1 MESRVKCAVC
11 AVAMCLVLR
20 AGSGMEHKF
29 RYYTDNSGLS
39 SNTIQCLY
47 QDDKGY
53 VWVGTA
59 DGLDR
64 FNSYDFTNY
73 RSDYRRRN
81 TLENNCIYSLCGEG
95 FPNGDRIWVGTSDGV
110 YIFDSKDES
119 FVHLP
124 ILGSDGRERRNLLV
138 YSLAADVAGNMW
150 IGTLGDGLY
159 RYSLKS
165 GTFEHYNAA
174 KYPEAF
180 SSDVI
185 VKILLD
191 HDNNIWVASG
201 GGSLLSRYNPENNRF
216 STFRV
221 EDTLTRE
228 PISRI
233 STMCQDSFGDIWI
246 AGYAC
251 ELYKF
256 ELSRLTFTC
265 NRPEDG
271 EAYGRVRSMIEY
283 APGIIMLGTDHGL
296 VNFNTKNRS
305 FEHVDN
311 GTTNRNGRLNDK
323 FIHSILKD
331 RDGGVWIGTYFGGIN
346 YLSPLSSLFTLIEA
360 GEGCGHIISKFCE
373 DPEGNIWIGSD
384 DGGLSLYNPR
394 TGSYTP
400 VAVDPRDRALNIHA
414 LTIDG
419 GWLWVGTYG
428 DGLYRIDLRTRQMKH
443 FTQAGTGLDNLD
455 VYSVFRDSRGQL
467 WIGTKMG
474 ICRYDDV
481 SQTITCAFGLGHN
494 SDVVD
499 ICEDAR
505 GHLWFASLGKGLIRY
520 GFDDG
525 RFALCSHDSG
535 GGLSDFVSCLAVE
548 GDNLWI
554 GTHGCGLC
562 RYDIAADTLSREFDM
577 LPYGNCAVFQIV
589 QNGGEL
595 WLTTNRGLLKYS
607 PGNGP
612 QSIYKFTSD
621 DGLLANIFNANSG
634 IKSSTGHIYI
644 GCNNG
649 INKFYP
655 YDFTRRENSAKLS
668 VVFPDFKLFNRSVP
682 VDGRLLSNTIDC
694 QRSVRLRGRKM
705 SFSLDFIAL
714 NFSSPLRTVYRYRLE
729 NFDDKWITTGLDE
742 GAGVQH
748 VSYTNLPPNRYR
760 FVVSASTG
768 GEQFGEEAVVEI
780 LVLPPWW
787 MARAM
792 VVAYGVLALLA
803 VAGGGL
809 WLRRRIGR
817 AHREQIAS
825 ITRKNKLD
833 LLEAKVSLFTEVA
846 NEIRTPVA
854 LIAAPVEEIAKR
866 AGDLPG
872 LRDDVD
878 IIRKN
883 CERLR
888 TLVDQILNLKSA
900 EEGEHAASCVPERV
914 DVREVLRTVVAAVG
928 DAVPRRGIAVH
939 LGLPGEALTAE
950 MCCDHFSKIVGQ
962 ILGNAYQFAESRIDV
977 TLEGPGGEVPGDVFR
992 VRVRDDGAGIDRAEK
1007 ARIFEPF
1014 YTSDKCVSGSGL
1026 GLGLAVAKSLA
1037 TRMGAVLGVESAV
1050 GQWTEFTVTV
1060 PLGAPRPVPGSDGDS
1075 GVPAGQPA
1083 VAAVQPEVQKRL
1095 PDILLAE
1102 DNADFADFFV
1112 RHLSGSYTI
1121 HCATNGRQALD
1132 LLRSRSIAA
1141 VVSDVAMKGMDG
1153 VALCAA
1159 IRNDPALDHLP
1170 VVLVSVDSSSA
1181 AKVRALEAGGLPRPP
1196 DPGAYRHPG
1205 PAAPEILENALPG
1218 HGRGRGE
1225 PFGQPFHGAGEPV
1238 CHGQHLQFEPFGR
1251 GYRRSREC
1259 QPYAL
1264 FRAHQVADGH
1274 YAQRVSAF
1282 HAPQGGRRAAFQTQR
1297 PARHGD
1303 MLYGGLHFDLLFR
1316 QVLPCAV
1323 RDAAHRIHGE
1333 IPPGIGRLI
1342 PRSRRSS
1349 TSRSRVVASSAATPA
1364 SRGSTRK
1371 QKAIST
1377 MPRSTVRP
1385 VASRPR
1391 SMLW

>member
-1 MESRVKCAVC
+1 MELRVKCAVC

-283 APGIIMLGTDHGL
+283 TPGIIMLGTDHGL

-1037 TRMGAVLGVESAV
+1037 ARMGAVLGVESAV

-1121 HCATNGRQALD
+1121 HCVADGREALD
-1132 LLRSRSIAA
+1132 LLRSRGIAA

-1181 AKVRALEAGGLPRPP
+1181 AKVRALEAGA
-1196 DPGAYRHPG
+1196 DAY
-1205 PAAPEILENALPG
+1205 LEKPLSVDYLDCQIRALIG
-1218 HGRGRGE
+1218 IRGRLRLKFSKMPYLVMDGDAASPSGNRFMAQVNQYVMDNISNSNLSVE
-1225 PFGQPFHGAGEPV
+1225 DIAAAVNVSRTLFFSRIKSLTGTTPNEFLRSTRLRVAAELLSKSNDLRVTEICYMVGFTSTSYFAKCFHAQFGMLPTEFMEK
-1238 CHGQHLQFEPFGR
+1238 
-1251 GYRRSREC
+1251 YRRE
-1259 QPYAL
+1259 
-1264 FRAHQVADGH
+1264 
-1274 YAQRVSAF
+1274 
-1282 HAPQGGRRAAFQTQR
+1282 
-1297 PARHGD
+1297 
-1303 MLYGGLHFDLLFR
+1303 
-1316 QVLPCAV
+1316 
-1323 RDAAHRIHGE
+1323 
-1333 IPPGIGRLI
+1333 
-1342 PRSRRSS
+1342 
-1349 TSRSRVVASSAATPA
+1349 
-1364 SRGSTRK
+1364 
-1371 QKAIST
+1371 
-1377 MPRSTVRP
+1377 
-1385 VASRPR
+1385 
-1391 SMLW
+1391 

>member
-119 FVHLP
+119 FIHLP

-562 RYDIAADTLSREFDM
+562 RYDITADTLSREFDM

-589 QNGGEL
+589 QNGVEL

-939 LGLPGEALTAE
+939 LGLPGEAVTAE

-1083 VAAVQPEVQKRL
+1083 VAVVQPEVQKRL

-1121 HCATNGRQALD
+1121 HCATDGRQALD

-1181 AKVRALEAGGLPRPP
+1181 AKVRALEAGA
-1196 DPGAYRHPG
+1196 DAY
-1205 PAAPEILENALPG
+1205 LEKPLSVDYLDCQIRALIG
-1218 HGRGRGE
+1218 IRGRLRLKFSKMPYLVMDGDAASPSGNRFMAQVNQYVMDNISNSNLSVE
-1225 PFGQPFHGAGEPV
+1225 DIAAAVNVSRTLFFSRIKSLTGTTPNEFLRSTRLRVAAELLSKPNDLRVTEICYMVGFTSTSYFAKCFHAQFGMLPTEFMEK
-1238 CHGQHLQFEPFGR
+1238 
-1251 GYRRSREC
+1251 YRRE
-1259 QPYAL
+1259 
-1264 FRAHQVADGH
+1264 
-1274 YAQRVSAF
+1274 
-1282 HAPQGGRRAAFQTQR
+1282 
-1297 PARHGD
+1297 
-1303 MLYGGLHFDLLFR
+1303 
-1316 QVLPCAV
+1316 
-1323 RDAAHRIHGE
+1323 
-1333 IPPGIGRLI
+1333 
-1342 PRSRRSS
+1342 
-1349 TSRSRVVASSAATPA
+1349 
-1364 SRGSTRK
+1364 
-1371 QKAIST
+1371 
-1377 MPRSTVRP
+1377 
-1385 VASRPR
+1385 
-1391 SMLW
+1391 

>member
-119 FVHLP
+119 FIHLP

-548 GDNLWI
+548 GGNLWI

-562 RYDIAADTLSREFDM
+562 RYDITADTLSREFDM

-589 QNGGEL
+589 QNGVEL

-939 LGLPGEALTAE
+939 LGLPGEAVTAE

-1083 VAAVQPEVQKRL
+1083 VAVVQPEVQKRL

-1121 HCATNGRQALD
+1121 HCATDGRQALD
-1132 LLRSRSIAA
+1132 LLRSRSIAV

-1181 AKVRALEAGGLPRPP
+1181 AKVRALEAGA
-1196 DPGAYRHPG
+1196 DAY
-1205 PAAPEILENALPG
+1205 LEKPLSVDYLDCQIRALIG
-1218 HGRGRGE
+1218 IRGRLRLKFSKMPYLVMDGDAASPSGNRFMAQVNQYVMDNISNSNLSVE
-1225 PFGQPFHGAGEPV
+1225 DIAAAVNVSRTLFFSRIKSLTGTTPNEFLRSTRLRVAAELLSKPNDLRVTEICYMVGFTSTSYFAKCFHAQFGMLPTEFMEK
-1238 CHGQHLQFEPFGR
+1238 
-1251 GYRRSREC
+1251 YRRE
-1259 QPYAL
+1259 
-1264 FRAHQVADGH
+1264 
-1274 YAQRVSAF
+1274 
-1282 HAPQGGRRAAFQTQR
+1282 
-1297 PARHGD
+1297 
-1303 MLYGGLHFDLLFR
+1303 
-1316 QVLPCAV
+1316 
-1323 RDAAHRIHGE
+1323 
-1333 IPPGIGRLI
+1333 
-1342 PRSRRSS
+1342 
-1349 TSRSRVVASSAATPA
+1349 
-1364 SRGSTRK
+1364 
-1371 QKAIST
+1371 
-1377 MPRSTVRP
+1377 
-1385 VASRPR
+1385 
-1391 SMLW
+1391 

>member
-595 WLTTNRGLLKYS
+595 WLTTNCGLLKYS

-939 LGLPGEALTAE
+939 LGLPGEAVTAE

-1121 HCATNGRQALD
+1121 HCATDGRQALD

-1181 AKVRALEAGGLPRPP
+1181 AKVRALEAGA
-1196 DPGAYRHPG
+1196 DAY
-1205 PAAPEILENALPG
+1205 LEKPLSVDYLDCQIRALIG
-1218 HGRGRGE
+1218 IRGRLRLKFSKMPYLVMDGDAASPSGNRFMAQVNQYVMDNISNSNLSVE
-1225 PFGQPFHGAGEPV
+1225 DIAAAVNVSRTLFFSRIKSLTGTTPNEFLRSTRLRVAAELLSKPNDLRVTEICYMVGFTSTSYFAKCFHAQFGMLPTEFMEK
-1238 CHGQHLQFEPFGR
+1238 
-1251 GYRRSREC
+1251 YRRE
-1259 QPYAL
+1259 
-1264 FRAHQVADGH
+1264 
-1274 YAQRVSAF
+1274 
-1282 HAPQGGRRAAFQTQR
+1282 
-1297 PARHGD
+1297 
-1303 MLYGGLHFDLLFR
+1303 
-1316 QVLPCAV
+1316 
-1323 RDAAHRIHGE
+1323 
-1333 IPPGIGRLI
+1333 
-1342 PRSRRSS
+1342 
-1349 TSRSRVVASSAATPA
+1349 
-1364 SRGSTRK
+1364 
-1371 QKAIST
+1371 
-1377 MPRSTVRP
+1377 
-1385 VASRPR
+1385 
-1391 SMLW
+1391 

>member
-607 PGNGP
+607 PVNGP

-809 WLRRRIGR
+809 WLRRRTGR

-939 LGLPGEALTAE
+939 LGLPGEAVTAE

-1060 PLGAPRPVPGSDGDS
+1060 PLGAPRPVPGTDGDS

-1121 HCATNGRQALD
+1121 HCATDGRQALD

-1181 AKVRALEAGGLPRPP
+1181 AKVRALEAGA
-1196 DPGAYRHPG
+1196 DAY
-1205 PAAPEILENALPG
+1205 LEKPLSVDYLDCQIRALIG
-1218 HGRGRGE
+1218 IRGRLRLKFSKMPYLVMDGDAASPSGNRFMAQVNQYVMDNISNSNLSVE
-1225 PFGQPFHGAGEPV
+1225 DIAAAVNVSRTLFFSRIKSLTGTTPNEFLRSTRLRVAAELLSKSNDLRVTEICYMVGFTSTSYFAKCFHAQFGMLPTEFMEK
-1238 CHGQHLQFEPFGR
+1238 
-1251 GYRRSREC
+1251 YRRE
-1259 QPYAL
+1259 
-1264 FRAHQVADGH
+1264 
-1274 YAQRVSAF
+1274 
-1282 HAPQGGRRAAFQTQR
+1282 
-1297 PARHGD
+1297 
-1303 MLYGGLHFDLLFR
+1303 
-1316 QVLPCAV
+1316 
-1323 RDAAHRIHGE
+1323 
-1333 IPPGIGRLI
+1333 
-1342 PRSRRSS
+1342 
-1349 TSRSRVVASSAATPA
+1349 
-1364 SRGSTRK
+1364 
-1371 QKAIST
+1371 
-1377 MPRSTVRP
+1377 
-1385 VASRPR
+1385 
-1391 SMLW
+1391 

>member
-1 MESRVKCAVC
+1 MELRVKCAVC

-283 APGIIMLGTDHGL
+283 TPRIIMLGTDHGL

-1060 PLGAPRPVPGSDGDS
+1060 PLGAPRPVPGTDGDS

-1121 HCATNGRQALD
+1121 HCATDGRQALD

-1181 AKVRALEAGGLPRPP
+1181 AKVRALEAGA
-1196 DPGAYRHPG
+1196 DAY
-1205 PAAPEILENALPG
+1205 LEKPLSVDYLDCQIRALIG
-1218 HGRGRGE
+1218 IRGRLRLKFSKMPYLVMDGDAASPSGNRFMAQVNQYVMDNISNSNLSVE
-1225 PFGQPFHGAGEPV
+1225 DIAAAVNVGRTLFFSRIKSLTGTTPNEFLRSTRLRVAAELLSKSNDLRVTEICYMVGFTSTSYFAKCFHAQFGMLPTEFMEK
-1238 CHGQHLQFEPFGR
+1238 
-1251 GYRRSREC
+1251 YRRE
-1259 QPYAL
+1259 
-1264 FRAHQVADGH
+1264 
-1274 YAQRVSAF
+1274 
-1282 HAPQGGRRAAFQTQR
+1282 
-1297 PARHGD
+1297 
-1303 MLYGGLHFDLLFR
+1303 
-1316 QVLPCAV
+1316 
-1323 RDAAHRIHGE
+1323 
-1333 IPPGIGRLI
+1333 
-1342 PRSRRSS
+1342 
-1349 TSRSRVVASSAATPA
+1349 
-1364 SRGSTRK
+1364 
-1371 QKAIST
+1371 
-1377 MPRSTVRP
+1377 
-1385 VASRPR
+1385 
-1391 SMLW
+1391 

>member
-1 MESRVKCAVC
+1 M
-11 AVAMCLVLR
+11 
-20 AGSGMEHKF
+20 
-29 RYYTDNSGLS
+29 
-39 SNTIQCLY
+39 
-47 QDDKGY
+47 
-53 VWVGTA
+53 
-59 DGLDR
+59 
-64 FNSYDFTNY
+64 
-73 RSDYRRRN
+73 
-81 TLENNCIYSLCGEG
+81 
-95 FPNGDRIWVGTSDGV
+95 
-110 YIFDSKDES
+110 
-119 FVHLP
+119 
-124 ILGSDGRERRNLLV
+124 
-138 YSLAADVAGNMW
+138 
-150 IGTLGDGLY
+150 
-159 RYSLKS
+159 
-165 GTFEHYNAA
+165 
-174 KYPEAF
+174 
-180 SSDVI
+180 
-185 VKILLD
+185 
-191 HDNNIWVASG
+191 
-201 GGSLLSRYNPENNRF
+201 
-216 STFRV
+216 
-221 EDTLTRE
+221 
-228 PISRI
+228 
-233 STMCQDSFGDIWI
+233 
-246 AGYAC
+246 
-251 ELYKF
+251 
-256 ELSRLTFTC
+256 
-265 NRPEDG
+265 
-271 EAYGRVRSMIEY
+271 
-283 APGIIMLGTDHGL
+283 
-296 VNFNTKNRS
+296 
-305 FEHVDN
+305 
-311 GTTNRNGRLNDK
+311 
-323 FIHSILKD
+323 
-331 RDGGVWIGTYFGGIN
+331 
-346 YLSPLSSLFTLIEA
+346 
-360 GEGCGHIISKFCE
+360 
-373 DPEGNIWIGSD
+373 
-384 DGGLSLYNPR
+384 
-394 TGSYTP
+394 
-400 VAVDPRDRALNIHA
+400 
-414 LTIDG
+414 
-419 GWLWVGTYG
+419 
-428 DGLYRIDLRTRQMKH
+428 
-443 FTQAGTGLDNLD
+443 
-455 VYSVFRDSRGQL
+455 
-467 WIGTKMG
+467 
-474 ICRYDDV
+474 
-481 SQTITCAFGLGHN
+481 
-494 SDVVD
+494 
-499 ICEDAR
+499 
-505 GHLWFASLGKGLIRY
+505 
-520 GFDDG
+520 
-525 RFALCSHDSG
+525 
-535 GGLSDFVSCLAVE
+535 
-548 GDNLWI
+548 
-554 GTHGCGLC
+554 
-562 RYDIAADTLSREFDM
+562 
-577 LPYGNCAVFQIV
+577 
-589 QNGGEL
+589 
-595 WLTTNRGLLKYS
+595 
-607 PGNGP
+607 
-612 QSIYKFTSD
+612 
-621 DGLLANIFNANSG
+621 
-634 IKSSTGHIYI
+634 
-644 GCNNG
+644 
-649 INKFYP
+649 
-655 YDFTRRENSAKLS
+655 
-668 VVFPDFKLFNRSVP
+668 
-682 VDGRLLSNTIDC
+682 DGRLLSNTIDC

-787 MARAM
+787 MTRAM

-1037 TRMGAVLGVESAV
+1037 ARMGAVLGVESAV

-1121 HCATNGRQALD
+1121 HCVADGREALD
-1132 LLRSRSIAA
+1132 LLRSRGIAA

-1181 AKVRALEAGGLPRPP
+1181 AKVRALEAGA
-1196 DPGAYRHPG
+1196 DAY
-1205 PAAPEILENALPG
+1205 LEKPLSVDYLDRQIRALIDI
-1218 HGRGRGE
+1218 RGRLRLKFSKMPYLVMDGDAASPSGNRFMAQVNQYVMDNISNSNLSVE
-1225 PFGQPFHGAGEPV
+1225 DIAAAVNVSRTLFFSRIKSLTGTTPNEFLRSTRLRVAADLLSKPNDLRVTEICYMVGFTSTSYFAKCFHAQFGMLPTEFMEK
-1238 CHGQHLQFEPFGR
+1238 
-1251 GYRRSREC
+1251 YRRE
-1259 QPYAL
+1259 
-1264 FRAHQVADGH
+1264 
-1274 YAQRVSAF
+1274 
-1282 HAPQGGRRAAFQTQR
+1282 
-1297 PARHGD
+1297 
-1303 MLYGGLHFDLLFR
+1303 
-1316 QVLPCAV
+1316 
-1323 RDAAHRIHGE
+1323 
-1333 IPPGIGRLI
+1333 
-1342 PRSRRSS
+1342 
-1349 TSRSRVVASSAATPA
+1349 
-1364 SRGSTRK
+1364 
-1371 QKAIST
+1371 
-1377 MPRSTVRP
+1377 
-1385 VASRPR
+1385 
-1391 SMLW
+1391 

>member
-11 AVAMCLVLR
+11 AVVMCLVLR
-20 AGSGMEHKF
+20 AGNGMEHKF

-185 VKILLD
+185 VKIVLD

-283 APGIIMLGTDHGL
+283 TPGIIMLGTDHGL

-1037 TRMGAVLGVESAV
+1037 ARMGAVLGVESAV

-1121 HCATNGRQALD
+1121 HCVADGREALD
-1132 LLRSRSIAA
+1132 LLRSRGIAA

-1181 AKVRALEAGGLPRPP
+1181 AKVRALEAGA
-1196 DPGAYRHPG
+1196 DAY
-1205 PAAPEILENALPG
+1205 LEKPLSVDYLDCQIRALIG
-1218 HGRGRGE
+1218 IRGRLRLKFSKMPYLVMDGDAASPSGNRFMAQVNQYVMDNISNSNLSVE
-1225 PFGQPFHGAGEPV
+1225 DIAAAVNVSRTLFFSRIKSLTGTTPNEFLRSTRLRVAAELLSKSNDLRVTEICYMVGFTSTSYFAKCFHAQFGMLPTEFMEK
-1238 CHGQHLQFEPFGR
+1238 
-1251 GYRRSREC
+1251 YRRE
-1259 QPYAL
+1259 
-1264 FRAHQVADGH
+1264 
-1274 YAQRVSAF
+1274 
-1282 HAPQGGRRAAFQTQR
+1282 
-1297 PARHGD
+1297 
-1303 MLYGGLHFDLLFR
+1303 
-1316 QVLPCAV
+1316 
-1323 RDAAHRIHGE
+1323 
-1333 IPPGIGRLI
+1333 
-1342 PRSRRSS
+1342 
-1349 TSRSRVVASSAATPA
+1349 
-1364 SRGSTRK
+1364 
-1371 QKAIST
+1371 
-1377 MPRSTVRP
+1377 
-1385 VASRPR
+1385 
-1391 SMLW
+1391 

>member
-1 MESRVKCAVC
+1 MELRVKCAVC

-283 APGIIMLGTDHGL
+283 TPGIIMLGTDHGL

-419 GWLWVGTYG
+419 GWLWV
-428 DGLYRIDLRTRQMKH
+428 
-443 FTQAGTGLDNLD
+443 
-455 VYSVFRDSRGQL
+455 SR
-467 WIGTKMG
+467 
-474 ICRYDDV
+474 
-481 SQTITCAFGLGHN
+481 
-494 SDVVD
+494 
-499 ICEDAR
+499 
-505 GHLWFASLGKGLIRY
+505 
-520 GFDDG
+520 
-525 RFALCSHDSG
+525 
-535 GGLSDFVSCLAVE
+535 
-548 GDNLWI
+548 
-554 GTHGCGLC
+554 
-562 RYDIAADTLSREFDM
+562 
-577 LPYGNCAVFQIV
+577 
-589 QNGGEL
+589 
-595 WLTTNRGLLKYS
+595 
-607 PGNGP
+607 
-612 QSIYKFTSD
+612 
-621 DGLLANIFNANSG
+621 
-634 IKSSTGHIYI
+634 
-644 GCNNG
+644 
-649 INKFYP
+649 
-655 YDFTRRENSAKLS
+655 
-668 VVFPDFKLFNRSVP
+668 
-682 VDGRLLSNTIDC
+682 
-694 QRSVRLRGRKM
+694 
-705 SFSLDFIAL
+705 
-714 NFSSPLRTVYRYRLE
+714 
-729 NFDDKWITTGLDE
+729 
-742 GAGVQH
+742 
-748 VSYTNLPPNRYR
+748 
-760 FVVSASTG
+760 
-768 GEQFGEEAVVEI
+768 
-780 LVLPPWW
+780 
-787 MARAM
+787 
-792 VVAYGVLALLA
+792 
-803 VAGGGL
+803 
-809 WLRRRIGR
+809 
-817 AHREQIAS
+817 
-825 ITRKNKLD
+825 
-833 LLEAKVSLFTEVA
+833 
-846 NEIRTPVA
+846 
-854 LIAAPVEEIAKR
+854 
-866 AGDLPG
+866 
-872 LRDDVD
+872 
-878 IIRKN
+878 
-883 CERLR
+883 
-888 TLVDQILNLKSA
+888 
-900 EEGEHAASCVPERV
+900 
-914 DVREVLRTVVAAVG
+914 
-928 DAVPRRGIAVH
+928 
-939 LGLPGEALTAE
+939 
-950 MCCDHFSKIVGQ
+950 
-962 ILGNAYQFAESRIDV
+962 
-977 TLEGPGGEVPGDVFR
+977 
-992 VRVRDDGAGIDRAEK
+992 
-1007 ARIFEPF
+1007 
-1014 YTSDKCVSGSGL
+1014 
-1026 GLGLAVAKSLA
+1026 
-1037 TRMGAVLGVESAV
+1037 
-1050 GQWTEFTVTV
+1050 
-1060 PLGAPRPVPGSDGDS
+1060 
-1075 GVPAGQPA
+1075 
-1083 VAAVQPEVQKRL
+1083 
-1095 PDILLAE
+1095 
-1102 DNADFADFFV
+1102 
-1112 RHLSGSYTI
+1112 
-1121 HCATNGRQALD
+1121 
-1132 LLRSRSIAA
+1132 
-1141 VVSDVAMKGMDG
+1141 
-1153 VALCAA
+1153 
-1159 IRNDPALDHLP
+1159 
-1170 VVLVSVDSSSA
+1170 
-1181 AKVRALEAGGLPRPP
+1181 
-1196 DPGAYRHPG
+1196 
-1205 PAAPEILENALPG
+1205 
-1218 HGRGRGE
+1218 
-1225 PFGQPFHGAGEPV
+1225 
-1238 CHGQHLQFEPFGR
+1238 
-1251 GYRRSREC
+1251 
-1259 QPYAL
+1259 
-1264 FRAHQVADGH
+1264 
-1274 YAQRVSAF
+1274 
-1282 HAPQGGRRAAFQTQR
+1282 
-1297 PARHGD
+1297 
-1303 MLYGGLHFDLLFR
+1303 
-1316 QVLPCAV
+1316 
-1323 RDAAHRIHGE
+1323 
-1333 IPPGIGRLI
+1333 
-1342 PRSRRSS
+1342 
-1349 TSRSRVVASSAATPA
+1349 
-1364 SRGSTRK
+1364 
-1371 QKAIST
+1371 
-1377 MPRSTVRP
+1377 
-1385 VASRPR
+1385 
-1391 SMLW
+1391 

>member
-1 MESRVKCAVC
+1 
-11 AVAMCLVLR
+11 
-20 AGSGMEHKF
+20 
-29 RYYTDNSGLS
+29 
-39 SNTIQCLY
+39 
-47 QDDKGY
+47 
-53 VWVGTA
+53 
-59 DGLDR
+59 
-64 FNSYDFTNY
+64 
-73 RSDYRRRN
+73 
-81 TLENNCIYSLCGEG
+81 
-95 FPNGDRIWVGTSDGV
+95 
-110 YIFDSKDES
+110 
-119 FVHLP
+119 
-124 ILGSDGRERRNLLV
+124 
-138 YSLAADVAGNMW
+138 
-150 IGTLGDGLY
+150 
-159 RYSLKS
+159 
-165 GTFEHYNAA
+165 
-174 KYPEAF
+174 
-180 SSDVI
+180 
-185 VKILLD
+185 
-191 HDNNIWVASG
+191 
-201 GGSLLSRYNPENNRF
+201 
-216 STFRV
+216 
-221 EDTLTRE
+221 
-228 PISRI
+228 
-233 STMCQDSFGDIWI
+233 
-246 AGYAC
+246 
-251 ELYKF
+251 
-256 ELSRLTFTC
+256 
-265 NRPEDG
+265 
-271 EAYGRVRSMIEY
+271 
-283 APGIIMLGTDHGL
+283 
-296 VNFNTKNRS
+296 
-305 FEHVDN
+305 
-311 GTTNRNGRLNDK
+311 
-323 FIHSILKD
+323 
-331 RDGGVWIGTYFGGIN
+331 
-346 YLSPLSSLFTLIEA
+346 
-360 GEGCGHIISKFCE
+360 
-373 DPEGNIWIGSD
+373 
-384 DGGLSLYNPR
+384 
-394 TGSYTP
+394 
-400 VAVDPRDRALNIHA
+400 
-414 LTIDG
+414 
-419 GWLWVGTYG
+419 
-428 DGLYRIDLRTRQMKH
+428 
-443 FTQAGTGLDNLD
+443 
-455 VYSVFRDSRGQL
+455 
-467 WIGTKMG
+467 
-474 ICRYDDV
+474 
-481 SQTITCAFGLGHN
+481 
-494 SDVVD
+494 
-499 ICEDAR
+499 
-505 GHLWFASLGKGLIRY
+505 
-520 GFDDG
+520 
-525 RFALCSHDSG
+525 
-535 GGLSDFVSCLAVE
+535 
-548 GDNLWI
+548 
-554 GTHGCGLC
+554 
-562 RYDIAADTLSREFDM
+562 
-577 LPYGNCAVFQIV
+577 
-589 QNGGEL
+589 
-595 WLTTNRGLLKYS
+595 
-607 PGNGP
+607 
-612 QSIYKFTSD
+612 
-621 DGLLANIFNANSG
+621 
-634 IKSSTGHIYI
+634 
-644 GCNNG
+644 
-649 INKFYP
+649 
-655 YDFTRRENSAKLS
+655 
-668 VVFPDFKLFNRSVP
+668 
-682 VDGRLLSNTIDC
+682 
-694 QRSVRLRGRKM
+694 M

-928 DAVPRRGIAVH
+928 DAVPRRGVAVH
-939 LGLPGEALTAE
+939 LGLPGEAVTAE

-1121 HCATNGRQALD
+1121 HCATDGRQALD

-1181 AKVRALEAGGLPRPP
+1181 AKVRALEAGA
-1196 DPGAYRHPG
+1196 DAY
-1205 PAAPEILENALPG
+1205 LEKPLSVDYLDCQIRALIG
-1218 HGRGRGE
+1218 IRGRLRLKFSKMPYLVMDGDAASPSGNRFMAQVNQYVMDNISNSNLSVE
-1225 PFGQPFHGAGEPV
+1225 DIAAAVNVSRTLFFSRIKSLTGTTPNEFLRSTRLRVAAELLSKPNDLRVTEICYMVGFTSTSYFAKCFHAQFGMLPTEFMEK
-1238 CHGQHLQFEPFGR
+1238 
-1251 GYRRSREC
+1251 YRRE
-1259 QPYAL
+1259 
-1264 FRAHQVADGH
+1264 
-1274 YAQRVSAF
+1274 
-1282 HAPQGGRRAAFQTQR
+1282 
-1297 PARHGD
+1297 
-1303 MLYGGLHFDLLFR
+1303 
-1316 QVLPCAV
+1316 
-1323 RDAAHRIHGE
+1323 
-1333 IPPGIGRLI
+1333 
-1342 PRSRRSS
+1342 
-1349 TSRSRVVASSAATPA
+1349 
-1364 SRGSTRK
+1364 
-1371 QKAIST
+1371 
-1377 MPRSTVRP
+1377 
-1385 VASRPR
+1385 
-1391 SMLW
+1391 

>member
-1 MESRVKCAVC
+1 MCRPGALLL
-11 AVAMCLVLR
+11 AVA
-20 AGSGMEHKF
+20 
-29 RYYTDNSGLS
+29 
-39 SNTIQCLY
+39 
-47 QDDKGY
+47 
-53 VWVGTA
+53 
-59 DGLDR
+59 
-64 FNSYDFTNY
+64 
-73 RSDYRRRN
+73 
-81 TLENNCIYSLCGEG
+81 
-95 FPNGDRIWVGTSDGV
+95 
-110 YIFDSKDES
+110 
-119 FVHLP
+119 
-124 ILGSDGRERRNLLV
+124 
-138 YSLAADVAGNMW
+138 
-150 IGTLGDGLY
+150 
-159 RYSLKS
+159 
-165 GTFEHYNAA
+165 
-174 KYPEAF
+174 
-180 SSDVI
+180 
-185 VKILLD
+185 
-191 HDNNIWVASG
+191 
-201 GGSLLSRYNPENNRF
+201 
-216 STFRV
+216 
-221 EDTLTRE
+221 
-228 PISRI
+228 
-233 STMCQDSFGDIWI
+233 
-246 AGYAC
+246 
-251 ELYKF
+251 
-256 ELSRLTFTC
+256 
-265 NRPEDG
+265 
-271 EAYGRVRSMIEY
+271 
-283 APGIIMLGTDHGL
+283 
-296 VNFNTKNRS
+296 
-305 FEHVDN
+305 
-311 GTTNRNGRLNDK
+311 
-323 FIHSILKD
+323 
-331 RDGGVWIGTYFGGIN
+331 
-346 YLSPLSSLFTLIEA
+346 
-360 GEGCGHIISKFCE
+360 
-373 DPEGNIWIGSD
+373 
-384 DGGLSLYNPR
+384 
-394 TGSYTP
+394 
-400 VAVDPRDRALNIHA
+400 
-414 LTIDG
+414 
-419 GWLWVGTYG
+419 
-428 DGLYRIDLRTRQMKH
+428 
-443 FTQAGTGLDNLD
+443 
-455 VYSVFRDSRGQL
+455 
-467 WIGTKMG
+467 
-474 ICRYDDV
+474 
-481 SQTITCAFGLGHN
+481 
-494 SDVVD
+494 
-499 ICEDAR
+499 
-505 GHLWFASLGKGLIRY
+505 
-520 GFDDG
+520 
-525 RFALCSHDSG
+525 
-535 GGLSDFVSCLAVE
+535 
-548 GDNLWI
+548 
-554 GTHGCGLC
+554 
-562 RYDIAADTLSREFDM
+562 
-577 LPYGNCAVFQIV
+577 
-589 QNGGEL
+589 
-595 WLTTNRGLLKYS
+595 
-607 PGNGP
+607 
-612 QSIYKFTSD
+612 SD

-1060 PLGAPRPVPGSDGDS
+1060 PLGAPRPVPGTDGDS

-1121 HCATNGRQALD
+1121 HCATDGRQALD

-1181 AKVRALEAGGLPRPP
+1181 AKVRALEAGA
-1196 DPGAYRHPG
+1196 DAY
-1205 PAAPEILENALPG
+1205 LEKPLSVDYLDCQIRALIG
-1218 HGRGRGE
+1218 IRGRLRLKFSKMPYLVMDGDAASPSGNRFMAQVNQYVMDNISNSNLSVE
-1225 PFGQPFHGAGEPV
+1225 DIAAAVNVSRTLFFSRIKSLTGTTPNEFLRSTRLRVAAELLSKSNDLRVTEICYMVGFTSTSYFAKCFHAQFGMLPTEFMEK
-1238 CHGQHLQFEPFGR
+1238 
-1251 GYRRSREC
+1251 YRRE
-1259 QPYAL
+1259 
-1264 FRAHQVADGH
+1264 
-1274 YAQRVSAF
+1274 
-1282 HAPQGGRRAAFQTQR
+1282 
-1297 PARHGD
+1297 
-1303 MLYGGLHFDLLFR
+1303 
-1316 QVLPCAV
+1316 
-1323 RDAAHRIHGE
+1323 
-1333 IPPGIGRLI
+1333 
-1342 PRSRRSS
+1342 
-1349 TSRSRVVASSAATPA
+1349 
-1364 SRGSTRK
+1364 
-1371 QKAIST
+1371 
-1377 MPRSTVRP
+1377 
-1385 VASRPR
+1385 
-1391 SMLW
+1391 

>member
-595 WLTTNRGLLKYS
+595 WLTTNCGLLKYS

-939 LGLPGEALTAE
+939 LGLPGEAVTAE

-992 VRVRDDGAGIDRAEK
+992 VRVRNDGAGIDRAEK

-1121 HCATNGRQALD
+1121 HCATDGRQALD

-1181 AKVRALEAGGLPRPP
+1181 AKVRALEAGA
-1196 DPGAYRHPG
+1196 DAY
-1205 PAAPEILENALPG
+1205 LEKPLSVDYLDCQIRALIG
-1218 HGRGRGE
+1218 IRGRLRLKFSKMPYLVMDGDAASPSGNRFMAQVNQYVMDNISNSNLSVE
-1225 PFGQPFHGAGEPV
+1225 DIAAAVNVSRTLFFSRIKSLTGTTPNEFLRSTRLRVAAELLSKPNDLRVTEICYMVGFTSTSYFAKCFHAQFGMLPTEFMEK
-1238 CHGQHLQFEPFGR
+1238 
-1251 GYRRSREC
+1251 YRRE
-1259 QPYAL
+1259 
-1264 FRAHQVADGH
+1264 
-1274 YAQRVSAF
+1274 
-1282 HAPQGGRRAAFQTQR
+1282 
-1297 PARHGD
+1297 
-1303 MLYGGLHFDLLFR
+1303 
-1316 QVLPCAV
+1316 
-1323 RDAAHRIHGE
+1323 
-1333 IPPGIGRLI
+1333 
-1342 PRSRRSS
+1342 
-1349 TSRSRVVASSAATPA
+1349 
-1364 SRGSTRK
+1364 
-1371 QKAIST
+1371 
-1377 MPRSTVRP
+1377 
-1385 VASRPR
+1385 
-1391 SMLW
+1391 

>member
-283 APGIIMLGTDHGL
+283 TPGIIMLGTDHGL

-577 LPYGNCAVFQIV
+577 LPYGNCAVFHIV

-900 EEGEHAASCVPERV
+900 EEGEHAASRAPERV

-962 ILGNAYQFAESRIDV
+962 ILGNAYQFAESRIDI

-1026 GLGLAVAKSLA
+1026 GLGLGLAVAKSLA

-1060 PLGAPRPVPGSDGDS
+1060 PLGAPRPVPGADGDS

-1121 HCATNGRQALD
+1121 HCVADGREALD
-1132 LLRSRSIAA
+1132 LLRSRGIAA

-1181 AKVRALEAGGLPRPP
+1181 AKVRALEAGA
-1196 DPGAYRHPG
+1196 DAY
-1205 PAAPEILENALPG
+1205 LEKPLSVDYLDRQIRALIDI
-1218 HGRGRGE
+1218 RGRLRLKFSKMPYLVMDGDAASPSGNRFMAQVNQYVMDNISNSNLSVE
-1225 PFGQPFHGAGEPV
+1225 DIAAAVNVSRTLFFSRIKSLTGTTPNEFLRSTRLRVAADLLSKPNDLRVTEICYMVGFTSTSYFAKCFHAQFGMLPTEFMEK
-1238 CHGQHLQFEPFGR
+1238 
-1251 GYRRSREC
+1251 YRRE
-1259 QPYAL
+1259 
-1264 FRAHQVADGH
+1264 
-1274 YAQRVSAF
+1274 
-1282 HAPQGGRRAAFQTQR
+1282 
-1297 PARHGD
+1297 
-1303 MLYGGLHFDLLFR
+1303 
-1316 QVLPCAV
+1316 
-1323 RDAAHRIHGE
+1323 
-1333 IPPGIGRLI
+1333 
-1342 PRSRRSS
+1342 
-1349 TSRSRVVASSAATPA
+1349 
-1364 SRGSTRK
+1364 
-1371 QKAIST
+1371 
-1377 MPRSTVRP
+1377 
-1385 VASRPR
+1385 
-1391 SMLW
+1391 

>member
-1 MESRVKCAVC
+1 MELRVKCAVC

-283 APGIIMLGTDHGL
+283 TPGIIMLGTDHGL

-1060 PLGAPRPVPGSDGDS
+1060 PLGAPRPVPGTDGDS
-1075 GVPAGQPA
+1075 GVPAGQLA

-1121 HCATNGRQALD
+1121 HCATDGRQALD

-1181 AKVRALEAGGLPRPP
+1181 AKVRALEAGA
-1196 DPGAYRHPG
+1196 DAY
-1205 PAAPEILENALPG
+1205 LEKPLSVDYLDCQIRALIG
-1218 HGRGRGE
+1218 IRGRLRLKFSKMPYLVMDGDAASPSGNRFMAQVNQYVMDNISNSNLSVE
-1225 PFGQPFHGAGEPV
+1225 DIAAAVNVSRTLFFSRIKSLTGTTPNEFLRSTRLRVAAELLSKSNDLRVTEICYMVGFTSTSYFAKCFHAQFGMLPTEFMEK
-1238 CHGQHLQFEPFGR
+1238 
-1251 GYRRSREC
+1251 YRRE
-1259 QPYAL
+1259 
-1264 FRAHQVADGH
+1264 
-1274 YAQRVSAF
+1274 
-1282 HAPQGGRRAAFQTQR
+1282 
-1297 PARHGD
+1297 
-1303 MLYGGLHFDLLFR
+1303 
-1316 QVLPCAV
+1316 
-1323 RDAAHRIHGE
+1323 
-1333 IPPGIGRLI
+1333 
-1342 PRSRRSS
+1342 
-1349 TSRSRVVASSAATPA
+1349 
-1364 SRGSTRK
+1364 
-1371 QKAIST
+1371 
-1377 MPRSTVRP
+1377 
-1385 VASRPR
+1385 
-1391 SMLW
+1391 

>member
-11 AVAMCLVLR
+11 AVVMCLVLR
-20 AGSGMEHKF
+20 AGNGMEHKF

-595 WLTTNRGLLKYS
+595 WLTTNCGLLKYS

-962 ILGNAYQFAESRIDV
+962 ILGNAYQFAESRIDI

-1026 GLGLAVAKSLA
+1026 GLGLGLAVAKSLA

-1060 PLGAPRPVPGSDGDS
+1060 PLGAPRPVPGADGDS

-1121 HCATNGRQALD
+1121 HCVADGREALD
-1132 LLRSRSIAA
+1132 LLRSRGIAA

-1181 AKVRALEAGGLPRPP
+1181 AKVRALEAGA
-1196 DPGAYRHPG
+1196 DAY
-1205 PAAPEILENALPG
+1205 LEKPLSVDYLDRQIRALIDI
-1218 HGRGRGE
+1218 RGRLRLKFSKMPYLVMDGDAASPSGNRFMAQVNQYVMDNISNSNLSVE
-1225 PFGQPFHGAGEPV
+1225 DIAAAVNVSRTLFFSRIKSLTGTTPNEFLRSTRLRVAADLLSKPNDLRVTEICYMVGFTSTSYFAKCFHAQFGMLPTEFMEK
-1238 CHGQHLQFEPFGR
+1238 
-1251 GYRRSREC
+1251 YRRE
-1259 QPYAL
+1259 
-1264 FRAHQVADGH
+1264 
-1274 YAQRVSAF
+1274 
-1282 HAPQGGRRAAFQTQR
+1282 
-1297 PARHGD
+1297 
-1303 MLYGGLHFDLLFR
+1303 
-1316 QVLPCAV
+1316 
-1323 RDAAHRIHGE
+1323 
-1333 IPPGIGRLI
+1333 
-1342 PRSRRSS
+1342 
-1349 TSRSRVVASSAATPA
+1349 
-1364 SRGSTRK
+1364 
-1371 QKAIST
+1371 
-1377 MPRSTVRP
+1377 
-1385 VASRPR
+1385 
-1391 SMLW
+1391 

>member
-1 MESRVKCAVC
+1 
-11 AVAMCLVLR
+11 
-20 AGSGMEHKF
+20 
-29 RYYTDNSGLS
+29 
-39 SNTIQCLY
+39 
-47 QDDKGY
+47 
-53 VWVGTA
+53 
-59 DGLDR
+59 
-64 FNSYDFTNY
+64 
-73 RSDYRRRN
+73 
-81 TLENNCIYSLCGEG
+81 
-95 FPNGDRIWVGTSDGV
+95 
-110 YIFDSKDES
+110 
-119 FVHLP
+119 
-124 ILGSDGRERRNLLV
+124 
-138 YSLAADVAGNMW
+138 
-150 IGTLGDGLY
+150 
-159 RYSLKS
+159 
-165 GTFEHYNAA
+165 
-174 KYPEAF
+174 
-180 SSDVI
+180 
-185 VKILLD
+185 
-191 HDNNIWVASG
+191 
-201 GGSLLSRYNPENNRF
+201 
-216 STFRV
+216 
-221 EDTLTRE
+221 
-228 PISRI
+228 
-233 STMCQDSFGDIWI
+233 
-246 AGYAC
+246 
-251 ELYKF
+251 
-256 ELSRLTFTC
+256 
-265 NRPEDG
+265 
-271 EAYGRVRSMIEY
+271 
-283 APGIIMLGTDHGL
+283 
-296 VNFNTKNRS
+296 
-305 FEHVDN
+305 
-311 GTTNRNGRLNDK
+311 
-323 FIHSILKD
+323 
-331 RDGGVWIGTYFGGIN
+331 
-346 YLSPLSSLFTLIEA
+346 
-360 GEGCGHIISKFCE
+360 
-373 DPEGNIWIGSD
+373 
-384 DGGLSLYNPR
+384 
-394 TGSYTP
+394 
-400 VAVDPRDRALNIHA
+400 
-414 LTIDG
+414 
-419 GWLWVGTYG
+419 
-428 DGLYRIDLRTRQMKH
+428 
-443 FTQAGTGLDNLD
+443 
-455 VYSVFRDSRGQL
+455 
-467 WIGTKMG
+467 
-474 ICRYDDV
+474 
-481 SQTITCAFGLGHN
+481 
-494 SDVVD
+494 
-499 ICEDAR
+499 
-505 GHLWFASLGKGLIRY
+505 
-520 GFDDG
+520 
-525 RFALCSHDSG
+525 
-535 GGLSDFVSCLAVE
+535 
-548 GDNLWI
+548 
-554 GTHGCGLC
+554 
-562 RYDIAADTLSREFDM
+562 
-577 LPYGNCAVFQIV
+577 
-589 QNGGEL
+589 
-595 WLTTNRGLLKYS
+595 
-607 PGNGP
+607 
-612 QSIYKFTSD
+612 
-621 DGLLANIFNANSG
+621 
-634 IKSSTGHIYI
+634 
-644 GCNNG
+644 
-649 INKFYP
+649 
-655 YDFTRRENSAKLS
+655 
-668 VVFPDFKLFNRSVP
+668 
-682 VDGRLLSNTIDC
+682 
-694 QRSVRLRGRKM
+694 M

-950 MCCDHFSKIVGQ
+950 MCCDHFSKIMGQ

-1121 HCATNGRQALD
+1121 HCVADGREALD
-1132 LLRSRSIAA
+1132 LLRSRGIAA

-1181 AKVRALEAGGLPRPP
+1181 AKVRALEAGA
-1196 DPGAYRHPG
+1196 DAY
-1205 PAAPEILENALPG
+1205 LEKPLSVDYLDRQIRALIDI
-1218 HGRGRGE
+1218 RGRLRLKFSKMPYLVMDGDAASPSGNRFMAQVNQYVMDNISNSNLSVE
-1225 PFGQPFHGAGEPV
+1225 DIAAAVNVSRTLFFSRIKSLTGTTPNEFLRSTRLRVAADLLSKPNDLRVTEICYMVGFTSTSYFAKCFHAQFGMLPTEFMEK
-1238 CHGQHLQFEPFGR
+1238 
-1251 GYRRSREC
+1251 YRRE
-1259 QPYAL
+1259 
-1264 FRAHQVADGH
+1264 
-1274 YAQRVSAF
+1274 
-1282 HAPQGGRRAAFQTQR
+1282 
-1297 PARHGD
+1297 
-1303 MLYGGLHFDLLFR
+1303 
-1316 QVLPCAV
+1316 
-1323 RDAAHRIHGE
+1323 
-1333 IPPGIGRLI
+1333 
-1342 PRSRRSS
+1342 
-1349 TSRSRVVASSAATPA
+1349 
-1364 SRGSTRK
+1364 
-1371 QKAIST
+1371 
-1377 MPRSTVRP
+1377 
-1385 VASRPR
+1385 
-1391 SMLW
+1391 

>member
-1 MESRVKCAVC
+1 MELRVKCAVC

-803 VAGGGL
+803 VPACGC
-809 WLRRRIGR
+809 
-817 AHREQIAS
+817 
-825 ITRKNKLD
+825 
-833 LLEAKVSLFTEVA
+833 
-846 NEIRTPVA
+846 
-854 LIAAPVEEIAKR
+854 AA
-866 AGDLPG
+866 
-872 LRDDVD
+872 
-878 IIRKN
+878 
-883 CERLR
+883 
-888 TLVDQILNLKSA
+888 
-900 EEGEHAASCVPERV
+900 
-914 DVREVLRTVVAAVG
+914 
-928 DAVPRRGIAVH
+928 
-939 LGLPGEALTAE
+939 
-950 MCCDHFSKIVGQ
+950 
-962 ILGNAYQFAESRIDV
+962 
-977 TLEGPGGEVPGDVFR
+977 
-992 VRVRDDGAGIDRAEK
+992 
-1007 ARIFEPF
+1007 
-1014 YTSDKCVSGSGL
+1014 
-1026 GLGLAVAKSLA
+1026 GLAARTA
-1037 TRMGAVLGVESAV
+1037 
-1050 GQWTEFTVTV
+1050 
-1060 PLGAPRPVPGSDGDS
+1060 
-1075 GVPAGQPA
+1075 
-1083 VAAVQPEVQKRL
+1083 
-1095 PDILLAE
+1095 
-1102 DNADFADFFV
+1102 
-1112 RHLSGSYTI
+1112 
-1121 HCATNGRQALD
+1121 
-1132 LLRSRSIAA
+1132 SRS
-1141 VVSDVAMKGMDG
+1141 
-1153 VALCAA
+1153 
-1159 IRNDPALDHLP
+1159 
-1170 VVLVSVDSSSA
+1170 
-1181 AKVRALEAGGLPRPP
+1181 PR
-1196 DPGAYRHPG
+1196 
-1205 PAAPEILENALPG
+1205 
-1218 HGRGRGE
+1218 
-1225 PFGQPFHGAGEPV
+1225 
-1238 CHGQHLQFEPFGR
+1238 
-1251 GYRRSREC
+1251 S
-1259 QPYAL
+1259 
-1264 FRAHQVADGH
+1264 
-1274 YAQRVSAF
+1274 
-1282 HAPQGGRRAAFQTQR
+1282 
-1297 PARHGD
+1297 PARTSST
-1303 MLYGGLHFDLLFR
+1303 
-1316 QVLPCAV
+1316 CSK
-1323 RDAAHRIHGE
+1323 
-1333 IPPGIGRLI
+1333 
-1342 PRSRRSS
+1342 PRS
-1349 TSRSRVVASSAATPA
+1349 ASSRRWPT
-1364 SRGSTRK
+1364 K
-1371 QKAIST
+1371 Y
-1377 MPRSTVRP
+1377 VRP
-1385 VASRPR
+1385 SR
-1391 SMLW
+1391 

>member
-577 LPYGNCAVFQIV
+577 LPYGNCAVFHIV

-900 EEGEHAASCVPERV
+900 EEGEHAASRAPERV

-962 ILGNAYQFAESRIDV
+962 ILGNAYQFAESRIDI

-1026 GLGLAVAKSLA
+1026 GLGLGLAVAKSLA

-1060 PLGAPRPVPGSDGDS
+1060 PLGAPRPVPGADGDS

-1121 HCATNGRQALD
+1121 HCVADGREALD
-1132 LLRSRSIAA
+1132 LLRSRGIAA

-1181 AKVRALEAGGLPRPP
+1181 AKVRALEAGA
-1196 DPGAYRHPG
+1196 DAY
-1205 PAAPEILENALPG
+1205 LEKPLSVDYLDRQIRALIDI
-1218 HGRGRGE
+1218 RGRLRLKFSKMPYLVMDGDAASPSGNRFMAQVNQYVMDNISNSNLSVE
-1225 PFGQPFHGAGEPV
+1225 DIAAAVNVSRTLFFSRIKSLTGTTPNEFLRSTRLRVAAELLSKPNDLRVTEICYMVGFTSTSYFAKCFHAQFGMLPTDFMEK
-1238 CHGQHLQFEPFGR
+1238 
-1251 GYRRSREC
+1251 YRRE
-1259 QPYAL
+1259 
-1264 FRAHQVADGH
+1264 
-1274 YAQRVSAF
+1274 
-1282 HAPQGGRRAAFQTQR
+1282 
-1297 PARHGD
+1297 
-1303 MLYGGLHFDLLFR
+1303 
-1316 QVLPCAV
+1316 
-1323 RDAAHRIHGE
+1323 
-1333 IPPGIGRLI
+1333 
-1342 PRSRRSS
+1342 
-1349 TSRSRVVASSAATPA
+1349 
-1364 SRGSTRK
+1364 
-1371 QKAIST
+1371 
-1377 MPRSTVRP
+1377 
-1385 VASRPR
+1385 
-1391 SMLW
+1391 

>member
-11 AVAMCLVLR
+11 AVVMCLVLR
-20 AGSGMEHKF
+20 AGNGMEHKF

-95 FPNGDRIWVGTSDGV
+95 FPNGDRIWVGTSDGG

-185 VKILLD
+185 VKIVLD

-283 APGIIMLGTDHGL
+283 TPGIIMLGTDHGL

-1060 PLGAPRPVPGSDGDS
+1060 PLGAPRPVPGTDGDS

-1121 HCATNGRQALD
+1121 HCATDGRQALD

-1181 AKVRALEAGGLPRPP
+1181 AKVRALEAGA
-1196 DPGAYRHPG
+1196 DAY
-1205 PAAPEILENALPG
+1205 LEKPLSVDYLDCQIRALIG
-1218 HGRGRGE
+1218 IRGRLRLKFSKMPYLVMDGDAASPSGNRFMAQVNQYVMDNISNSNLSVE
-1225 PFGQPFHGAGEPV
+1225 DIAAAVNVSRTLFFSRIKSLTGTTPNEFLRSTRLRVAAELLSKSNDLRVTEICYMVGFTSTSYFAKCFHAQFGMLPTEFMEK
-1238 CHGQHLQFEPFGR
+1238 
-1251 GYRRSREC
+1251 YRRE
-1259 QPYAL
+1259 
-1264 FRAHQVADGH
+1264 
-1274 YAQRVSAF
+1274 
-1282 HAPQGGRRAAFQTQR
+1282 
-1297 PARHGD
+1297 
-1303 MLYGGLHFDLLFR
+1303 
-1316 QVLPCAV
+1316 
-1323 RDAAHRIHGE
+1323 
-1333 IPPGIGRLI
+1333 
-1342 PRSRRSS
+1342 
-1349 TSRSRVVASSAATPA
+1349 
-1364 SRGSTRK
+1364 
-1371 QKAIST
+1371 
-1377 MPRSTVRP
+1377 
-1385 VASRPR
+1385 
-1391 SMLW
+1391 

>member
-1 MESRVKCAVC
+1 M
-11 AVAMCLVLR
+11 
-20 AGSGMEHKF
+20 
-29 RYYTDNSGLS
+29 
-39 SNTIQCLY
+39 
-47 QDDKGY
+47 
-53 VWVGTA
+53 
-59 DGLDR
+59 
-64 FNSYDFTNY
+64 
-73 RSDYRRRN
+73 
-81 TLENNCIYSLCGEG
+81 
-95 FPNGDRIWVGTSDGV
+95 
-110 YIFDSKDES
+110 
-119 FVHLP
+119 
-124 ILGSDGRERRNLLV
+124 
-138 YSLAADVAGNMW
+138 
-150 IGTLGDGLY
+150 
-159 RYSLKS
+159 
-165 GTFEHYNAA
+165 
-174 KYPEAF
+174 
-180 SSDVI
+180 
-185 VKILLD
+185 
-191 HDNNIWVASG
+191 
-201 GGSLLSRYNPENNRF
+201 
-216 STFRV
+216 
-221 EDTLTRE
+221 
-228 PISRI
+228 
-233 STMCQDSFGDIWI
+233 
-246 AGYAC
+246 
-251 ELYKF
+251 YK
-256 ELSRLTFTC
+256 RL
-265 NRPEDG
+265 
-271 EAYGRVRSMIEY
+271 
-283 APGIIMLGTDHGL
+283 
-296 VNFNTKNRS
+296 
-305 FEHVDN
+305 
-311 GTTNRNGRLNDK
+311 
-323 FIHSILKD
+323 
-331 RDGGVWIGTYFGGIN
+331 
-346 YLSPLSSLFTLIEA
+346 
-360 GEGCGHIISKFCE
+360 
-373 DPEGNIWIGSD
+373 
-384 DGGLSLYNPR
+384 
-394 TGSYTP
+394 
-400 VAVDPRDRALNIHA
+400 
-414 LTIDG
+414 
-419 GWLWVGTYG
+419 
-428 DGLYRIDLRTRQMKH
+428 
-443 FTQAGTGLDNLD
+443 
-455 VYSVFRDSRGQL
+455 
-467 WIGTKMG
+467 
-474 ICRYDDV
+474 
-481 SQTITCAFGLGHN
+481 
-494 SDVVD
+494 
-499 ICEDAR
+499 
-505 GHLWFASLGKGLIRY
+505 
-520 GFDDG
+520 
-525 RFALCSHDSG
+525 
-535 GGLSDFVSCLAVE
+535 
-548 GDNLWI
+548 
-554 GTHGCGLC
+554 
-562 RYDIAADTLSREFDM
+562 
-577 LPYGNCAVFQIV
+577 
-589 QNGGEL
+589 
-595 WLTTNRGLLKYS
+595 
-607 PGNGP
+607 
-612 QSIYKFTSD
+612 
-621 DGLLANIFNANSG
+621 
-634 IKSSTGHIYI
+634 
-644 GCNNG
+644 
-649 INKFYP
+649 
-655 YDFTRRENSAKLS
+655 
-668 VVFPDFKLFNRSVP
+668 
-682 VDGRLLSNTIDC
+682 
-694 QRSVRLRGRKM
+694 
-705 SFSLDFIAL
+705 AL

-1060 PLGAPRPVPGSDGDS
+1060 PLGAPRPVPGTDGDS

-1121 HCATNGRQALD
+1121 HCATDGRQALD

-1181 AKVRALEAGGLPRPP
+1181 AKVRALEAGA
-1196 DPGAYRHPG
+1196 DAY
-1205 PAAPEILENALPG
+1205 LEKPLSVDYLDCQIRALIG
-1218 HGRGRGE
+1218 IRGRLRLKFSKMPYLVMDGDAASPSGNRFMAQVNQYVMDNISNSNLSVE
-1225 PFGQPFHGAGEPV
+1225 DIAAAVNVSRTLFFSRIKSLTGTTPNEFLRSTRLRVAAELLSKSNDLRVTEICYMVGFTSTSYFAKCFHAQFGMLPTEFMEK
-1238 CHGQHLQFEPFGR
+1238 
-1251 GYRRSREC
+1251 YRRE
-1259 QPYAL
+1259 
-1264 FRAHQVADGH
+1264 
-1274 YAQRVSAF
+1274 
-1282 HAPQGGRRAAFQTQR
+1282 
-1297 PARHGD
+1297 
-1303 MLYGGLHFDLLFR
+1303 
-1316 QVLPCAV
+1316 
-1323 RDAAHRIHGE
+1323 
-1333 IPPGIGRLI
+1333 
-1342 PRSRRSS
+1342 
-1349 TSRSRVVASSAATPA
+1349 
-1364 SRGSTRK
+1364 
-1371 QKAIST
+1371 
-1377 MPRSTVRP
+1377 
-1385 VASRPR
+1385 
-1391 SMLW
+1391 

>member
-1 MESRVKCAVC
+1 MELRVKCAVC

-110 YIFDSKDES
+110 YIFDLKDES

-283 APGIIMLGTDHGL
+283 TPGIIMLGTDHGL

-1060 PLGAPRPVPGSDGDS
+1060 PLGAPRPVPGTDGDS

-1121 HCATNGRQALD
+1121 HCATDGRQALD

-1181 AKVRALEAGGLPRPP
+1181 AKVRALEAGA
-1196 DPGAYRHPG
+1196 DAY
-1205 PAAPEILENALPG
+1205 LEKPLSVDYLDCQIRALIG
-1218 HGRGRGE
+1218 IRGRLRLKFSKMPYLVMDGDAASPSGNRFMAQVNQYVMDNISNSNLSVE
-1225 PFGQPFHGAGEPV
+1225 DIAAAVNVSRTLFFSRIKSLTGTTPNEFLRSTRLRVAAELLSKSNDLRVTEICYMVGFTSTSYFAKCFHAQFGMLPTEFMEK
-1238 CHGQHLQFEPFGR
+1238 
-1251 GYRRSREC
+1251 YRRE
-1259 QPYAL
+1259 
-1264 FRAHQVADGH
+1264 
-1274 YAQRVSAF
+1274 
-1282 HAPQGGRRAAFQTQR
+1282 
-1297 PARHGD
+1297 
-1303 MLYGGLHFDLLFR
+1303 
-1316 QVLPCAV
+1316 
-1323 RDAAHRIHGE
+1323 
-1333 IPPGIGRLI
+1333 
-1342 PRSRRSS
+1342 
-1349 TSRSRVVASSAATPA
+1349 
-1364 SRGSTRK
+1364 
-1371 QKAIST
+1371 
-1377 MPRSTVRP
+1377 
-1385 VASRPR
+1385 
-1391 SMLW
+1391 

>member
-577 LPYGNCAVFQIV
+577 LPYGNCAVFHIV

-900 EEGEHAASCVPERV
+900 EEGEHAASRAPERV

-962 ILGNAYQFAESRIDV
+962 ILGNAYQFAESRIDI

-1060 PLGAPRPVPGSDGDS
+1060 PLGAPRPVPGADGDS

-1121 HCATNGRQALD
+1121 HCVADGREALD
-1132 LLRSRSIAA
+1132 LLRSRGIAA

-1181 AKVRALEAGGLPRPP
+1181 AKVRALEAGA
-1196 DPGAYRHPG
+1196 DAY
-1205 PAAPEILENALPG
+1205 LEKPLSVDYLDRQIRALIDI
-1218 HGRGRGE
+1218 RGRLRLKFSKMPYLVMDGDAASPSGNRFMAQVNQYVMDNISNSNLSVE
-1225 PFGQPFHGAGEPV
+1225 DIAAAVNVSRTLFFSRIKSLTGTTPNEFLRSTRLRVAADLLSKPNDLRVTEICYMVGFTSTSYFAKCFHAQFGMLPTEFMEK
-1238 CHGQHLQFEPFGR
+1238 
-1251 GYRRSREC
+1251 YRRE
-1259 QPYAL
+1259 
-1264 FRAHQVADGH
+1264 
-1274 YAQRVSAF
+1274 
-1282 HAPQGGRRAAFQTQR
+1282 
-1297 PARHGD
+1297 
-1303 MLYGGLHFDLLFR
+1303 
-1316 QVLPCAV
+1316 
-1323 RDAAHRIHGE
+1323 
-1333 IPPGIGRLI
+1333 
-1342 PRSRRSS
+1342 
-1349 TSRSRVVASSAATPA
+1349 
-1364 SRGSTRK
+1364 
-1371 QKAIST
+1371 
-1377 MPRSTVRP
+1377 
-1385 VASRPR
+1385 
-1391 SMLW
+1391 

>member
-1 MESRVKCAVC
+1 MELRVKCAVC
-11 AVAMCLVLR
+11 AVVMCLVLR

-283 APGIIMLGTDHGL
+283 TPGIIMLGTDHGL

-1060 PLGAPRPVPGSDGDS
+1060 PLGAPRPVPGTDGDS

-1121 HCATNGRQALD
+1121 HCATDGRQALD

-1181 AKVRALEAGGLPRPP
+1181 AKVRALEAGA
-1196 DPGAYRHPG
+1196 DAY
-1205 PAAPEILENALPG
+1205 LEKPLSVDYLDCQIRALIG
-1218 HGRGRGE
+1218 IRGRLRLKFSKMPYLVMDGDAASPSGNRFMAQVNQYVMDNISNSNLSVE
-1225 PFGQPFHGAGEPV
+1225 DIAAAVNVSRTLFFSRIKSLTGTTPNEFLRSTRLRVAAELLSKSNDLRVTEICYMVGFTSTSYFAKCFHAQFGMLPTEFMEK
-1238 CHGQHLQFEPFGR
+1238 
-1251 GYRRSREC
+1251 YRRE
-1259 QPYAL
+1259 
-1264 FRAHQVADGH
+1264 
-1274 YAQRVSAF
+1274 
-1282 HAPQGGRRAAFQTQR
+1282 
-1297 PARHGD
+1297 
-1303 MLYGGLHFDLLFR
+1303 
-1316 QVLPCAV
+1316 
-1323 RDAAHRIHGE
+1323 
-1333 IPPGIGRLI
+1333 
-1342 PRSRRSS
+1342 
-1349 TSRSRVVASSAATPA
+1349 
-1364 SRGSTRK
+1364 
-1371 QKAIST
+1371 
-1377 MPRSTVRP
+1377 
-1385 VASRPR
+1385 
-1391 SMLW
+1391 